1 MKTLLHHY
9 SFDLTDPE
17 QKAEHEAMAAHIES
31 QPGIGRPMKCI
42 DTSKWDKELNKKQKN
57 YTAEQIELETKH
69 LFDNQWNSTTDRVFD
84 WYEPV
89 NYSNGREIT
98 TVKYGHYLTITQEMI
113 EARNSTTTCG
123 YCGAQYGPFH
133 EKASGE
139 FCDKCLDS
147 PYLKQSDLHLLRL
160 MPVSFN
166 RSRKLLTK
174 DESAIL
180 APLYIERQTVGS
192 SSRAVAKRN
201 RQRQDAID
209 KAAESIKSAEDKRD
223 GVLWLLDHNFDVDNV
238 IYYKHTN
245 SFCFGWRSPLEEA
258 VADRLLQI
266 ISEFPFDYEIKQTN
280 GKTYER
286 VS

>member
-1 MKTLLHHY
+1 
-9 SFDLTDPE
+9 
-17 QKAEHEAMAAHIES
+17 
-31 QPGIGRPMKCI
+31 
-42 DTSKWDKELNKKQKN
+42 
-57 YTAEQIELETKH
+57 
-69 LFDNQWNSTTDRVFD
+69 
-84 WYEPV
+84 
-89 NYSNGREIT
+89 
-98 TVKYGHYLTITQEMI
+98 
-113 EARNSTTTCG
+113 
-123 YCGAQYGPFH
+123 
-133 EKASGE
+133 
-139 FCDKCLDS
+139 
-147 PYLKQSDLHLLRL
+147 L

-245 SFCFGWRSPLEEA
+245 RFCFGWRSPLEEA